1 MLKRLLPPLG
11 HHTLL
16 SEEADVGLVK
26 RLWTLKM
33 MDGCEIGAVLL
44 FDSTLG
50 AEIKISIQ
58 GSHGEDVRATEIAD
72 SLRQFLVHEGAT
84 EPEAVE

>member
-1 MLKRLLPPLG
+1 VSSGGRKDFAMLKRLLPPLG

-33 MDGCEIGAVLL
+33 VDGCEIGAVLL

-50 AEIKISIQ
+50 AEIKI
-58 GSHGEDVRATEIAD
+58 
-72 SLRQFLVHEGAT
+72 
-84 EPEAVE
+84 PEAVE